1 MLKRKRDHFSEEIQ
15 KAVIDA
21 RIKYRVKRGIRVIIT
36 VDESTDE
43 DVDEDVD
50 EDIELVITPKTIHDE
65 SPEQTMNDNT
75 EPYISPLL
83 EHPTYPFDNTE
94 PYISPLLEH
103 PTYPFDNTEP
113 YISPLLEHPTYPFDN
128 TERPEI
134 PREPRVP
141 SITYFPSLVKQNRI
155 NTGSFSTDTRPNDGF
170 KRHRKRKNL
179 IKETSRKS
187 VK

>member
-94 PYISPLLEH
+94 
-103 PTYPFDNTEP
+103 
-113 YISPLLEHPTYPFDN
+113 
-128 TERPEI
+128 RPEI

>member
-21 RIKYRVKRGIRVIIT
+21 RIKSRVKRGIRVNIT
-36 VDESTDE
+36 IDESTDE

-50 EDIELVITPKTIHDE
+50 EDTELVITPKTIHDE

-94 PYISPLLEH
+94 PYIS
-103 PTYPFDNTEP
+103 
-113 YISPLLEHPTYPFDN
+113 
-128 TERPEI
+128 
-134 PREPRVP
+134 REPRVP
-141 SITYFPSLVKQNRI
+141 SITYFPSLVKQDRI